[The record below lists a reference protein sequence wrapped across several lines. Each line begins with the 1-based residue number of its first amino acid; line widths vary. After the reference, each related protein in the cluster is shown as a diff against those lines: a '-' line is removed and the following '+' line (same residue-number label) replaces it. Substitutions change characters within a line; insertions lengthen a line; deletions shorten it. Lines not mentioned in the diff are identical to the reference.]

1 MTDALRAELAKLRPD
16 EKIDLGRE
24 LLMEG
29 EREAEALPLQ
39 DWQKQALEAA
49 VEEHRRH
56 PDSGRPWEEVKADL
70 LAKLKRQREAA

>member
-1 MTDALRAELAKLRPD
+1 MMTEALRAELAKLRPD

-39 DWQKQALEAA
+39 DWQKQALEEASSQA
-49 VEEHRRH
+49 HSSPEKLIPHQQI
-56 PDSGRPWEEVKADL
+56 KATFKKKYG
-70 LAKLKRQREAA
+70 A